1 MNDNGNIDRKIYI
14 DNKHMALKEMR
25 TLLLGMYELENKLLL
40 LGDPD
45 TIQFLHVLNEFQRE
59 ALKYTYRL
67 L

>member
-45 TIQFLHVLNEFQRE
+45 TIQFRHVLNEFQRE